1 MKGAQKMRSDF
12 HLHSHYSGDCQVPMD
27 QMIETAIQLGI
38 DRLCFTEHH
47 DLDYYP
53 HSSIDFT
60 LDIESYIQ
68 GLSEN
73 KLRFQNQIE
82 LLCGIELGMQPHL
95 HSTLDLLVNS
105 HEFDFVLAS
114 NHLANRIDVYEKI
127 YFETRSQYKGYL
139 DYLEDI
145 LSNVKGFQNYD
156 VYAHLDYVIRYGDF
170 ENKKMLYKD
179 FTEVLDAI
187 LKQLI
192 IDGKGIE
199 VNTSGYRYNLGEPHP
214 SREILKHYKSLGGE
228 IITIGSDAH
237 QTRHLMNHFD
247 DAHQLLR
254 EVGFNYFTTFVKRV
268 PQFHLL

>member
-1 MKGAQKMRSDF
+1 MLADY

-27 QMIETAIQLGI
+27 QVIEAAIDLKI
-38 DRLCFTEHH
+38 ERLCFTEHH

-60 LDIESYIQ
+60 LDIESYLKGFAQNKAKYGDRIQ
-68 GLSEN
+68 
-73 KLRFQNQIE
+73 

-95 HSTLDLLVNS
+95 HGILDDLVQQYA
-105 HEFDFVLAS
+105 FDFVLAS

-145 LSNVKGFQNYD
+145 YSNVRGYRNYD

-179 FTEVLDAI
+179 FTDVLDAI
-187 LKQLI
+187 LKQI
-192 IDGKGIE
+192 IYDGKGIE

-214 SREILKHYKSLGGE
+214 SREILTHYKSLGGE

-237 QTRHLMNHFD
+237 QTKHLMNHFD
-247 DAHQLLR
+247 DAKALLKDI
-254 EVGFNYFTTFVKRV
+254 GFTHFTTFVNRK
-268 PQFHLL
+268 PEFHLL